1 MPLLK
6 ILTDPQNFKFY
17 AGGKGYVS
25 TPDSFGQKSIP
36 YGKDRFGGG
45 SSKQP
50 YIVKSININDSQVEN
65 TGGPDFLVRGGSLIP
80 GKVADDVSRLT
91 KMFLDKGAVTARG
104 AEFTVKQNLLSR
116 LNVQTQTSIPFLN
129 QGVYTPA
136 QTIAQAAG
144 VFVGLHLPLFLPE
157 TKYDNVIKVQRDVDA
172 DETRNRLYQL
182 YENTIAP
189 KFVNELNGVPGVN
202 PVDSLKKGD
211 PLLRSYPGGPGAPL
225 GIGKTKIFFA
235 DQRTGY
241 YNPNYKTD
249 KFFVD
254 FYPLYSGGTQGLNI
268 TYDSTFLG
276 ATNKNPELLKQITAT
291 GTFIFSNPVKSLL
304 PTNGSSILTPSN
316 QNVDKAPTVSY
327 LFTPK
332 QIQVAKPFQDSPV
345 VTVTDFRQTL
355 KKDPVTGEEAKKVL
369 ISSNYTEF
377 NRTKTFQ
384 TGDPGRRDIDRTA
397 LPTTASNSAG
407 ADQINLQKV
416 GDLNPDSDL
425 IPFYFRVLKY
435 DGSDQNIQFR
445 AYIESFSDN
454 YSADW
459 NAYKY
464 MGRGENFYNYNG
476 FDRTINLSFN
486 IYASTYNEIFAQY
499 QRLNQLVSVV
509 APQYSGAGIMRGSF
523 LRLTVG
529 DYMNDTPGILK
540 SINIDVP
547 KESPWEIGRAA
558 DGSSTNLG
566 NRLPFYVQVNNLTF
580 IPIYE
585 NIPNYG
591 SHFISMGDNEQ
602 GYT

>member
-1 MPLLK
+1 MPLLQ
-6 ILTDPQNFKFY
+6 ILTDPKNFKFY

-50 YIVKSININDSQVEN
+50 YIVKSIDINDSQVEN
-65 TGGPDFLVRGGSLIP
+65 TGGPDFLVRGGSLLP

-91 KMFLDKGAVTARG
+91 KMFLEKGT
-104 AEFTVKQNLLSR
+104 EFTVKQNLLSR

-129 QGVYTPA
+129 QGVYTPG

-144 VFVGLHLPLFLPE
+144 VAGGLHLSLFLPE
-157 TKYDNVIKVQRDVDA
+157 TKYDNVIKVQREVDA
-172 DETRNRLYQL
+172 DQTRNRLYQL

-189 KFVNELNGVPGVN
+189 KFVNIENGVPGAN
-202 PVDSLKKGD
+202 AVDSLKKGD
-211 PLLRSYPGGPGAPL
+211 PILRSYPGGPGAPL
-225 GIGKTKIFFA
+225 GIGKTNIFFA

-249 KFFVD
+249 KSFID
-254 FYPLYSGGTQGLNI
+254 SYPLYSGGTQGLNI
-268 TYDSTFLG
+268 TYDPTFLG
-276 ATNKNPELLKQITAT
+276 ATNKSTVILSQITAT
-291 GTFIFSNPVKSLL
+291 GDQQSDPVRSLL
-304 PTNGSSILTPSN
+304 PTSPGGVWNDPSQFPLN
-316 QNVDKAPTVSY
+316 YFKKDPA
-327 LFTPK
+327 LFNIE
-332 QIQVAKPFQDSPV
+332 QIQAATPFQDSAV
-345 VTVTDFRQTL
+345 VSVTDFRQTL
-355 KKDPVTGEEAKKVL
+355 KNDPVTGEEARKVL

-377 NRTKTFQ
+377 NRNKTYK
-384 TGDPGRRDIDRTA
+384 TGDPGLRGIDRTA
-397 LPTTASNSAG
+397 LPTTASKSPG
-407 ADQINLQKV
+407 TDLINLQKV
-416 GDLNPDSDL
+416 GTLDQDSDL

-529 DYMNDTPGILK
+529 DYMNDTPGVLK
-540 SINIDVP
+540 SINVEIP
-547 KESPWEIGRAA
+547 KESPWEIGRDS
-558 DGSSTNLG
+558 DGKLTDLG
-566 NRLPFYVQVNNLTF
+566 NRLPFYLQVNNLTF
-580 IPIYE
+580 IPIHE
-585 NIPNYG
+585 NIPEYG
-591 SHFISMGDNEQ
+591 SHFISMGDKEQ
-602 GYT
+602 GYGY

>member
-50 YIVKSININDSQVEN
+50 YIAKSININDSQVEN
-65 TGGPDFLVRGGSLIP
+65 TGGPDFLVRGGTLIP

-91 KMFLDKGAVTARG
+91 KMFLDRG
-104 AEFTVKQNLLSR
+104 TEFTVKQNLLSR
-116 LNVQTQTSIPFLN
+116 LNVKTQTSIPFLN
-129 QGVYTPA
+129 QGVYTPG

-144 VFVGLHLPLFLPE
+144 VFAGLHLPLFLPE
-157 TKYDNVIKVQRDVDA
+157 TKYDNVVKVQRDVDA
-172 DETRNRLYQL
+172 DQTRNRLYQL

-189 KFVNELNGVPGVN
+189 KFVNILNGVPGAN
-202 PVDSLKKGD
+202 AVDSLKKGD
-211 PLLRSYPGGPGAPL
+211 PILRSYGGGPGAPL

-249 KFFVD
+249 KSFINS
-254 FYPLYSGGTQGLNI
+254 YPLFSGGTQGLNI
-268 TYDSTFLG
+268 TYDSSFLG
-276 ATNKNPELLKQITAT
+276 ATNKSTVILSQITTA
-291 GTFIFSNPVKSLL
+291 GDQQSDPVRSLL
-304 PTNGSSILTPSN
+304 PTSPGGVWNDPSQFPLN
-316 QNVDKAPTVSY
+316 YFKKDPA
-327 LFTPK
+327 LFNIE
-332 QIQVAKPFQDSPV
+332 QIQAATPFQDSEV

-355 KKDPVTGEEAKKVL
+355 KDAPVTGEEAKKVL

-377 NRTKTFQ
+377 NRTKTYK
-384 TGDPGRRDIDRTA
+384 TGDPGLRGINRTA
-397 LPTTASNSAG
+397 LPTTASKSPG
-407 ADQINLQKV
+407 TDLINLQKV
-416 GDLNPDSDL
+416 GTLDQDSDL

-529 DYMNDTPGILK
+529 DYMNDTPGVLK
-540 SINIDVP
+540 SINVEIP
-547 KESPWEIGRAA
+547 KESPWEIGR
-558 DGSSTNLG
+558 DSNGKLTDLG
-566 NRLPFYVQVNNLTF
+566 NRLPFYLQVNNLTF
-580 IPIYE
+580 IPIHE
-585 NIPNYG
+585 NIPEYG
-591 SHFISMGDNEQ
+591 SHFISMGDKEQ
-602 GYT
+602 GYGY

>member
-1 MPLLK
+1 MPLLQ
-6 ILTDPQNFKFY
+6 ILTDPKNFKFY

-50 YIVKSININDSQVEN
+50 YIVKSIDINDSQVEN
-65 TGGPDFLVRGGSLIP
+65 TGGPDFLVRGGSLLP

-91 KMFLDKGAVTARG
+91 KMFLEKGT
-104 AEFTVKQNLLSR
+104 EFTVKQNLLSR
-116 LNVQTQTSIPFLN
+116 LNVETQTSIPFLN
-129 QGVYTPA
+129 QGAYTPA

-144 VFVGLHLPLFLPE
+144 VATGLHLPLFLPE
-157 TKYDNVIKVQRDVDA
+157 TKYDNVIKVQREIDA
-172 DETRNRLYQL
+172 DQTRNRLYQL

-189 KFVNELNGVPGVN
+189 KFINIENGVPGAN
-202 PVDSLKKGD
+202 AVDSLKKGD
-211 PLLRSYPGGPGAPL
+211 PILRSYPGGPGAPL
-225 GIGKTKIFFA
+225 GIGKTNIFFA

-249 KFFVD
+249 KSFID
-254 FYPLYSGGTQGLNI
+254 SYPLYSGGTQGLNI
-268 TYDSTFLG
+268 TYDPTFLG
-276 ATNKNPELLKQITAT
+276 ATNKSTTLLSQITAT
-291 GTFIFSNPVKSLL
+291 GDQQSDPVRSLL
-304 PTNGSSILTPSN
+304 PTSPGGVWNDPSQFPLNYFKKDPALFSIE
-316 QNVDKAPTVSY
+316 
-327 LFTPK
+327 
-332 QIQVAKPFQDSPV
+332 QIQAATPFQDSAV
-345 VTVTDFRQTL
+345 VSVTDFRQTL
-355 KKDPVTGEEAKKVL
+355 KNDPVTGEEARKVL

-377 NRTKTFQ
+377 NRNKTYK
-384 TGDPGRRDIDRTA
+384 TGDPGLRGIDRTA
-397 LPTTASNSAG
+397 LPTTASKSPG
-407 ADQINLQKV
+407 TDLINLQKV
-416 GDLNPDSDL
+416 GTLDQDSDL

-529 DYMNDTPGILK
+529 DYMNDTPGVLK
-540 SINIDVP
+540 SINVEIP
-547 KESPWEIGRAA
+547 KESPWEIGRDS
-558 DGSSTNLG
+558 DGKLTDLG
-566 NRLPFYVQVNNLTF
+566 NRLPFYLQVNNLTF
-580 IPIYE
+580 IPIHE
-585 NIPNYG
+585 NIPEYG
-591 SHFISMGDNEQ
+591 SHFISMGDKEQ
-602 GYT
+602 GYGY

>member
-1 MPLLK
+1 MPLLQ
-6 ILTDPQNFKFY
+6 ILTDPKNFKFY

-50 YIVKSININDSQVEN
+50 YIVKSIDINDSQVEN
-65 TGGPDFLVRGGSLIP
+65 TGGPDFLVRGGSLLP

-91 KMFLDKGAVTARG
+91 KMFLEKGT
-104 AEFTVKQNLLSR
+104 EFTVKQNLLSR
-116 LNVQTQTSIPFLN
+116 LNVETQTSIPFLN
-129 QGVYTPA
+129 QGAYTPA

-144 VFVGLHLPLFLPE
+144 VAGGLHLSLFLPE
-157 TKYDNVIKVQRDVDA
+157 TKYDNVIKVQREIDA
-172 DETRNRLYQL
+172 DQTRNRLYQL

-189 KFVNELNGVPGVN
+189 KFINIENGVPGAN
-202 PVDSLKKGD
+202 AVDSLKKGD
-211 PLLRSYPGGPGAPL
+211 PILRSYPGGPGAPL
-225 GIGKTKIFFA
+225 GIGKTNIFFA

-249 KFFVD
+249 KSFID
-254 FYPLYSGGTQGLNI
+254 SYPLYSGGTQGLNI
-268 TYDSTFLG
+268 TYDPTFLG
-276 ATNKNPELLKQITAT
+276 ATNKSTTLLSQITAT
-291 GTFIFSNPVKSLL
+291 GDQQSDPVRSLL
-304 PTNGSSILTPSN
+304 PTSPGGVWNDPSQFPLNYFKKDPALFSIE
-316 QNVDKAPTVSY
+316 
-327 LFTPK
+327 
-332 QIQVAKPFQDSPV
+332 QIQAATPFQDSAV
-345 VTVTDFRQTL
+345 VSVTDFRQTL
-355 KKDPVTGEEAKKVL
+355 KNDPVTGEEARKVL

-377 NRTKTFQ
+377 NRNKTYK
-384 TGDPGRRDIDRTA
+384 TGDPGLRGIDRTA
-397 LPTTASNSAG
+397 LPTTASKSPG
-407 ADQINLQKV
+407 TDLINLQKV
-416 GDLNPDSDL
+416 GTLDQDSDL

-529 DYMNDTPGILK
+529 DYMNDTPGVLK
-540 SINIDVP
+540 SINVEIP
-547 KESPWEIGRAA
+547 KESPWEIGRDS
-558 DGSSTNLG
+558 DGKLTDLG
-566 NRLPFYVQVNNLTF
+566 NRLPFYLQVNNLTF
-580 IPIYE
+580 IPIHE
-585 NIPNYG
+585 NIPEYG
-591 SHFISMGDNEQ
+591 SHFISMGDKEQ
-602 GYT
+602 GYGY